1 MLIRE
6 DLRPFNV
13 MIHDPSKESFDIPA
27 GTFRDEEV
35 EKNRDRSSL
44 ENFAIW
50 FFKNS
55 TNKFLSLSFS
65 LSWKCIEKSVESWR
79 SIEMQLEFRESAV
92 KVLESRLASVSIYF
106 AVNGKW

>member
-35 EKNRDRSSL
+35 EKTEIDLLSRFDFLKIPR
-44 ENFAIW
+44 
-50 FFKNS
+50 
-55 TNKFLSLSFS
+55 TNPSLSLS

>member
-13 MIHDPSKESFDIPA
+13 MIHDPSKESFDILA

-35 EKNRDRSSL
+35 EKTEIDLLWKISRFDFLKIPR
-44 ENFAIW
+44 
-50 FFKNS
+50 
-55 TNKFLSLSFS
+55 TNPSLSLS

>member
-44 ENFAIW
+44 ENFAMI
-50 FFKNS
+50 F
-55 TNKFLSLSFS
+55 
-65 LSWKCIEKSVESWR
+65 
-79 SIEMQLEFRESAV
+79 
-92 KVLESRLASVSIYF
+92 
-106 AVNGKW
+106 

>member
-13 MIHDPSKESFDIPA
+13 MIHDPSKESFDILA

-35 EKNRDRSSL
+35 EKNRDRSL

-55 TNKFLSLSFS
+55 TNKPLSLSFS
-65 LSWKCIEKSVESWR
+65 LLKVY
-79 SIEMQLEFRESAV
+79 REIGWIV
-92 KVLESRLASVSIYF
+92 KVHWNAARVPRKCSQGSRE
-106 AVNGKW
+106 